1 MDHVFWLLDGLLAGR
16 PGPVEAPWDLAELR
30 RAGLRVIVSLNTEPD
45 PTEIAAAGLEH
56 YSLPQ
61 MPNLPVVAP
70 LQDLLLR
77 GIEPVL
83 ATIRDK
89 VSAGHPTL
97 VHCHAG
103 KDRTGLVLAAYLV
116 RYHGL
121 DVNEAITQVRAVRP
135 IAMSAPG
142 YEATA
147 RRFAEQ
153 EQRKNGTHV

>member
-1 MDHVFWLLDGLLAGR
+1 
-16 PGPVEAPWDLAELR
+16 
-30 RAGLRVIVSLNTEPD
+30 
-45 PTEIAAAGLEH
+45 
-56 YSLPQ
+56 

-83 ATIRDK
+83 VTIHDK
-89 VSAGHPTL
+89 VSVGHPTL

-103 KDRTGLVLAAYLV
+103 KDRTGLVLVAYLV

-121 DVNEAITQVRAVRP
+121 DVNEAIARVRAVRP
-135 IAMSAPG
+135 IAMSTPG

-153 EQRKNGTHV
+153 EQSGNRTYV